1 MNVSST
7 LKRKVATVDYLAT
20 DSSTGETITKKMN
33 FTQIR
38 ENITDAEL
46 FAGVKAM
53 CALLTINV
61 ITIHVKND
69 SVLLGE

>member
-20 DSSTGETITKKMN
+20 DSSTGATITKKMN